1 MTCVKK
7 GLSELALNCPRSS
20 IMEVKAAL
28 PVPLCRIFSSFL
40 FLRVL
45 KSSCFMFM

>member
-20 IMEVKAAL
+20 FMEVKSAL
-28 PVPLCRIFSSFL
+28 TVPLCRLFSSFF

-45 KSSCFMFM
+45 KSSCYMFM